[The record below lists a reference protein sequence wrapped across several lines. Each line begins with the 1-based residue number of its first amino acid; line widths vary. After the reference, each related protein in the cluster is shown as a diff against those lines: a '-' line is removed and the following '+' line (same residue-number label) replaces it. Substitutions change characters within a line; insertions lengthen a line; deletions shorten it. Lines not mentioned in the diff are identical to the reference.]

1 MNAYNILSIFS
12 YVIGF
17 TKEISII
24 FLIYKVIKVLNIY
37 IKKNKDKK
45 LEQKFEQKTEIQ
57 QDIDVSN
64 SPNTL
69 L

>member
-1 MNAYNILSIFS
+1 MNAYNILSVFS
-12 YVIGF
+12 YVVGF

-24 FLIYKVIKVLNIY
+24 FLIYTAIKALNIY

-45 LEQKFEQKTEIQ
+45 IEQKTEIQ
-57 QDIDVSN
+57 QDDAN
-64 SPNTL
+64 NAPNTL